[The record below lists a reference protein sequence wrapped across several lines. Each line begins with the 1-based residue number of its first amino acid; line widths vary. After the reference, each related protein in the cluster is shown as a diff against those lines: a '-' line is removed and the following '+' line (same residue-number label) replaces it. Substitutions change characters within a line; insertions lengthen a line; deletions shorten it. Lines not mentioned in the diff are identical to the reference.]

1 LFNELNL
8 NKGLQASL
16 KNLGFEQPTDVQA
29 QAVPLA
35 LTNRDLL
42 VSAQTGSGKT
52 VAFLLPTIHRLLT
65 VAEVP
70 GAGTRVLILTPTREL
85 ARQIFKQSKLLTSN
99 TPIETGL
106 IIGGDEFKF
115 QKALFRKNPE
125 IIIATPGRLVEHLE
139 KGSPDFKELEVLILD
154 EADRMLDMG
163 FTEDMLFIN
172 KFCKAERQTM
182 LFSATLNQTGMNSIA
197 KIMLNNPA
205 TISLNAKREQ
215 NEDIQQQIILS
226 DDKDHKQKQ
235 LTWLLE
241 NQAFTKAMVF
251 TNTRIAADRLCG
263 FIRYKKMNAYA
274 LHGEISQTQRKKV
287 MEEFRENKFDILI
300 ASDVAARGLDIK
312 GIDLVIN
319 FDMPRNGDDYTHR
332 IGRTG
337 RAGEKGLAISLVM
350 SSEWNVMSSIERY
363 LKIIFERR
371 SIKELKANFTGPK
384 KLKNSGKA
392 AGKKKKPKDAKAKVR
407 NRPKKDASKRRPATK
422 PMADRDASGLST
434 LKRKPKEQE

>member
-1 LFNELNL
+1 MFNELNL
-8 NKGLQASL
+8 NKGLQTSL
-16 KNLGFEQPTDVQA
+16 NNLGFDQPTDVQA

-35 LTNRDLL
+35 IANKDLL

-65 VAEVP
+65 VAEVE

-99 TPIETGL
+99 TNIDTGL

-115 QKALFRKNPE
+115 QKAIFRKNPE

-163 FTEDMLFIN
+163 FNDDMLFIN

-182 LFSATLNQTGMNSIA
+182 LFSATLNNTGMNSIA
-197 KIMLNNPA
+197 KTMLNQPV

-215 NEDIQQQIILS
+215 NEDIQQQVILA

-235 LTWLLE
+235 LAWLLE
-241 NQAFTKAMVF
+241 NQDFNKAVVF
-251 TNTRIAADRLCG
+251 TNTRLAADRLCG
-263 FIRYKKMNAYA
+263 FIRYKRMNAYA
-274 LHGEISQTQRKKV
+274 LHGEISQTQRKKI
-287 MEEFRENKFDILI
+287 MEQFRENKFDILI

-363 LKIIFERR
+363 LKTVFEHRT
-371 SIKELKANFTGPK
+371 IKELKANFTGPK

-407 NRPKKDASKRRPATK
+407 NRPKKDTSKRRPTTK